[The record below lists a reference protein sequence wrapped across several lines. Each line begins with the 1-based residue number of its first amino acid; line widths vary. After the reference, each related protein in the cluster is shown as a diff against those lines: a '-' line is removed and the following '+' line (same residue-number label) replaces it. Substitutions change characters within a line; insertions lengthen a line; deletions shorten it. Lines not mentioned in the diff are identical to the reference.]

1 MLNLV
6 FGAGASGV
14 SGASGA
20 SVPVTNL
27 HIELRAS
34 RQLKMTFM
42 RPVPNYTLFLWT
54 GPIKMLWTTLKQP
67 HY

>member
-6 FGAGASGV
+6 FGAG
-14 SGASGA
+14 GAS

-34 RQLKMTFM
+34 RQLKKIAILAEPRAFEFQKL
-42 RPVPNYTLFLWT
+42 VQFKIHLY
-54 GPIKMLWTTLKQP
+54 
-67 HY
+67 